1 MPVIFIKRNEELTVT
16 EFCNLG
22 PFLALKADD
31 RVWLAGNF
39 DKARV
44 TSVCHYALLRKA
56 CEAVQS
62 WLGIRDVRGKAAVT
76 WASKG
81 TGSGY
86 HSSAHRCPEVRT
98 ARAGTGDASVQRRA
112 DMPRLP
118 VSSTNSD

>member
-1 MPVIFIKRNEELTVT
+1 MPVIFIKGNEELTVT

-39 DKARV
+39 DKALV

-76 WASKG
+76 WASKRDRKWV
-81 TGSGY
+81 SLF
-86 HSSAHRCPEVRT
+86 SASLSRGQDG
-98 ARAGTGDASVQRRA
+98 AGGHGGRFRPTQS
-112 DMPRLP
+112 
-118 VSSTNSD
+118 